1 MAQIADQ
8 RVALFSKAYLPR
20 LIERYRP
27 ALVLLFGSR
36 ARGTALSSHSDLD
49 LLIVSEA
56 FGGMPFLS
64 RAQEVLWT
72 LQAPFP
78 VEVLCYTPQEYSRK
92 KEELGIVRVASQEGV
107 VLSQD
112 ASTSTEVGT

>member
-8 RVALFSKAYLPR
+8 RVALFTKTCLPH
-20 LIERYRP
+20 LMERYRP

-36 ARGTALSSHSDLD
+36 ARGCALASQSDLD

-56 FGGMPFLS
+56 FAGMPFLS

-92 KEELGIVRVASQEGV
+92 KEELGIVRVASQEGLD
-107 VLSQD
+107 LSQT
-112 ASTSTEVGT
+112 ASTTTEPRA